1 MGLEVKVDIG
11 RMIEDGKYKALKE
24 ILQYLEPADIVDLME
39 DLDPSKK
46 IVIFRLL
53 PKELAA
59 QVFSEMEIEDQ
70 KKLISLF
77 KEERLKSIL
86 EELDPDDRT
95 ILFEE
100 LPANVVRK
108 LLLYLP
114 ADERKKALELLNYP
128 PDSAGRLM
136 TPEFVDLYIDMTVKE
151 AMERIKRIAPEK
163 ETIYTCYVIDKTR
176 KLLGVVEL
184 KDLILADENTKIGD
198 LMNERVVFVR
208 TTDDQ
213 EKVVQLM
220 KKYDLIAIPVVDSE
234 DRLVGIVTIDDVLD
248 VMEEETDEDIQRMFA
263 VQRVEAPYLRTNIRT
278 LIFKR
283 IWWLIGLMFL
293 EAISGSVIKR
303 YEALIQ
309 SSVALSFFLPTMVGT
324 GGNAGSQVSS
334 LIIRGIATGEI
345 TLSDTFKIV
354 LRESF
359 IGIVLGVTLGFA
371 LYFRAYLLVRDTA
384 IGIAVSFALAIVV
397 FYANFLGAILPLIA
411 KKINLDPAMMAGP
424 FMTTLV
430 DISGIIIYFL
440 TTTKILQ
447 ILR

>member
-1 MGLEVKVDIG
+1 MGLEVKVDID

-263 VQRVEAPYLRTNIRT
+263 VQRVEAPYLRT
-278 LIFKR
+278 
-283 IWWLIGLMFL
+283 
-293 EAISGSVIKR
+293 
-303 YEALIQ
+303 
-309 SSVALSFFLPTMVGT
+309 
-324 GGNAGSQVSS
+324 
-334 LIIRGIATGEI
+334 
-345 TLSDTFKIV
+345 
-354 LRESF
+354 
-359 IGIVLGVTLGFA
+359 
-371 LYFRAYLLVRDTA
+371 
-384 IGIAVSFALAIVV
+384 
-397 FYANFLGAILPLIA
+397 
-411 KKINLDPAMMAGP
+411 
-424 FMTTLV
+424 
-430 DISGIIIYFL
+430 
-440 TTTKILQ
+440 
-447 ILR
+447 